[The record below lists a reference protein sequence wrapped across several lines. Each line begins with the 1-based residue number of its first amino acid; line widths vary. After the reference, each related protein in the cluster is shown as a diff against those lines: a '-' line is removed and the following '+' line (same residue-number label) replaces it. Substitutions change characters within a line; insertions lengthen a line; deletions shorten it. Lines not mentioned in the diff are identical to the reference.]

1 MKNKFQNPLL
11 TRDCSTYQFPC
22 TSFRKLLFH
31 NNRGIALITVILIV
45 AILMAVAIELNRSSR
60 TDIYDAANLSD
71 GIKLTYIA
79 KSGFYGAAAL
89 LANSNNN
96 YITLR
101 DNWAQTEILSM
112 QSKTLFTDGYFIMTV
127 EDEAGKIPLN
137 NLING
142 NNYNPNIKEIFVRLL
157 SQPEFGLDEGKINEI
172 VDSIKDWIDADEE
185 VTGAGAE
192 SSYYASLDP
201 PYEAKDAPL
210 DCIEELLMVK
220 GITNEI
226 FYGTKEKPGLAQF
239 VTANSDGLININT
252 APTMVLRALSP
263 DINAEA
269 AARMDEY
276 RRKEGNDLSSPQWYK
291 QVSGMA
297 TVNISPG
304 LITVQSN
311 YFKIISVGSMKN
323 MTQSVSSVIKKSGQ
337 TVQIIQWRQG

>member
-1 MKNKFQNPLL
+1 MKI
-11 TRDCSTYQFPC
+11 
-22 TSFRKLLFH
+22 KLH
-31 NNRGIALITVILIV
+31 NNRGIALITVILIIGILV
-45 AILMAVAIELNRSSR
+45 AVVIELNRSSR
-60 TDIYDAANLSD
+60 ADIYDAANISD

-89 LANSNNN
+89 LASSNND

-101 DNWAQTEILSM
+101 DNWAQTEILSV
-112 QSKTLFTDGYFIMTV
+112 QSKTLFTDGYFIVTV

-137 NLING
+137 QLVNG
-142 NNYNPNIKEIFVRLL
+142 NKYNQDIKDILVRLL

-192 SSYYASLDP
+192 SFYYASLDP

-239 VTANSDGLININT
+239 ITANSDGLININT

-263 DINAEA
+263 DIDAET

-276 RRKEGNDLSSPQWYK
+276 RRKGGNDLSSPQWYK

-297 TVNISPG
+297 AVNIPPG

-311 YFKIISVGSMKN
+311 YFKIISVGSMKS
-323 MTQSVSSVIKKSGQ
+323 MTQSVSGVVKKSGQ
-337 TVQIIQWRQG
+337 TVQMIQWRQN

>member
-1 MKNKFQNPLL
+1 MKNKF
-11 TRDCSTYQFPC
+11 
-22 TSFRKLLFH
+22 

-45 AILMAVAIELNRSSR
+45 GILVAVVIELNRSSR
-60 TDIYDAANLSD
+60 ADIYDAANISD

-79 KSGFYGAAAL
+79 KSGFYGASAL
-89 LANSNNN
+89 LANSKND
-96 YITLR
+96 YDTLR
-101 DNWAQTEILSM
+101 DNWAKADLLSEK
-112 QSKTLFTDGYFIMTV
+112 SISLFTDGYFIATV

-137 NLING
+137 NLVNG
-142 NNYNPNIKEIFVRLL
+142 NEYNAAIKEILVRLL

-192 SSYYASLDP
+192 SSYYASLGP
-201 PYEAKDAPL
+201 PYEAKNAPL

-220 GITNEI
+220 GISNEI
-226 FYGTKEKPGLAQF
+226 YYGTKEKPGLAQF
-239 VTANSDGLININT
+239 VTADSDGLININT

-263 DINAEA
+263 DIDAEA
-269 AARMDEY
+269 ANRMDEY

-297 TVNISPG
+297 DVNISPG

-311 YFKIISVGSMKN
+311 YFKIISVGKMKN
-323 MTQSVSSVIKKSGQ
+323 MAQSLSGVVKRSGQ
-337 TVQIIQWRQG
+337 TVQIIKWRQD